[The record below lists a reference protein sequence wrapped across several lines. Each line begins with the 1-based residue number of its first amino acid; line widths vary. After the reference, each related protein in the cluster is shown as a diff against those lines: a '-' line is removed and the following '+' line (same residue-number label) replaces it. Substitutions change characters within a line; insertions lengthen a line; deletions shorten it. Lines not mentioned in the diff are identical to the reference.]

1 MAEPQ
6 RLQKILS
13 AAGIASRRAS
23 EQLILDGRV
32 RVNGDVVTVLG
43 TKVDPDA
50 ARIEVD
56 GQPIRSQRRRYLML
70 NKPSGYITTMSDERG
85 RNSVSELIDI
95 PERVV
100 PVGRLDRPTQGLLI
114 MTNDGPLANR
124 IMHPRYQLAKEYMV
138 LVDGYPPPSV
148 IRELREGITI
158 DGDRVVPDEVRPLRQ
173 TPDGL
178 MLRVVIHEGR
188 NRIVR
193 RIFEAINYPVVRLV
207 RTRIGPL
214 QLGNLPRGAWRDL
227 NPSELEQ
234 IREATG
240 LHGEDLPAPHRGG
253 SDAGRQRKGRRA

>member
-6 RLQKILS
+6 RLQKILA

-32 RVNGDVVTVLG
+32 RVDGEIVTVLG
-43 TKVDPDA
+43 TKVDPDKV
-50 ARIEVD
+50 RIEVD
-56 GQPIRSQRRRYLML
+56 GRAIRSQRRRYIML

-85 RNSVSELIDI
+85 RNSVSELVEIS
-95 PERVV
+95 ERVV

-124 IMHPRYQLAKEYMV
+124 IMHPRYELAKEYLV

-148 IRELREGITI
+148 IGELREGITI
-158 DGDRVVPDEVRPLRQ
+158 DGTKVLPEEVRPLRE

-178 MLRVVIHEGR
+178 LLRVVIHEGR

-193 RIFEAINYPVVRLV
+193 RMFEAVNYPVLRLT
-207 RTRIGPL
+207 RTRVGPL
-214 QLGNLPRGAWRDL
+214 QLGNLPRAAWRDL
-227 NPSELEQ
+227 NPSELDQ
-234 IREATG
+234 IREAVGLDLDARPARTG
-240 LHGEDLPAPHRGG
+240 ARDGARRPGRGPR
-253 SDAGRQRKGRRA
+253 S